1 MKDDEAADVD
11 ETSGKADLILE
22 LLSAAVSLLPR
33 SSSLTSLC
41 DVDGFWSSR
50 TVGVS
55 LVLEAAAAA
64 ADVEG
69 VGAAAASVGTGTG
82 GRLDTTI

>member
-22 LLSAAVSLLPR
+22 LLSAAVSSLPR

-55 LVLEAAAAA
+55 LVLEAGAA

-69 VGAAAASVGTGTG
+69 VGAAAAGVGTGTG